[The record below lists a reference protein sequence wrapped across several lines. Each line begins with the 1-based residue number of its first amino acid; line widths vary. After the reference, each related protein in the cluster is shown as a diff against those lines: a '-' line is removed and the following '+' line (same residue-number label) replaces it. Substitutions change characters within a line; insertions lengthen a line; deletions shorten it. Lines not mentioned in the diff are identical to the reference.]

1 MKEQHLTEEQLQLY
15 ASGIGENDA
24 ALATHISE
32 CADCRRQVADYL
44 LLFTELKNAPLPAFE
59 FDVAALVMP
68 LLPAAAPQPVTERY
82 NNYLVPVIA
91 VIAVLVPAVIFRLY
105 FINLIKVIP
114 AVFTY
119 PMLIIPVL
127 FIILKCVK
135 MYREYQHKINAL
147 NIY

>member
-15 ASGIGENDA
+15 ASGIEENA
-24 ALATHISE
+24 AAMAHLSNCE
-32 CADCRRQVADYL
+32 DCRRQLAEYL
-44 LLFTELKNAPLPAFE
+44 LLFTELKNAPKPAFE

-68 LLPAAAPQPVTERY
+68 LLPVAAPQPVTERY

-91 VIAVLVPAVIFRLY
+91 VIAVLVPAFIFRLY
-105 FINLIKVIP
+105 FINLIKEVP
-114 AVFTY
+114 ALFTY

-127 FIILKCVK
+127 FIILRCVK
-135 MYREYQHKINAL
+135 MYRAYQHKINAL

>member
-1 MKEQHLTEEQLQLY
+1 MKEQHLTAEQLQLY
-15 ASGIGENDA
+15 ASGIEENVA
-24 ALATHISE
+24 AMAHLSGCE
-32 CADCRRQVADYL
+32 DCRRQLADYL
-44 LLFTELKNAPLPAFE
+44 LLFTELKNTPKPAFE

-68 LLPAAAPQPVTERY
+68 LLPAAAPPPVTERY
-82 NNYLVPVIA
+82 NNYLVPAIA
-91 VIAVLVPAVIFRLY
+91 VSALLVPAFVFRLY

-119 PMLIIPVL
+119 PLLIIPVL
-127 FIILKCVK
+127 FIILRCVK